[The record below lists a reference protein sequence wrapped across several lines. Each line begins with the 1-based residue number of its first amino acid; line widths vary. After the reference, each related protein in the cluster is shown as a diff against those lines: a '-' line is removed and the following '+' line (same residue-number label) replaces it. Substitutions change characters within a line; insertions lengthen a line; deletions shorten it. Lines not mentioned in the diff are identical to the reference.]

1 MINVFRKIKN
11 KIVKY
16 ILEEKIRIFFK
27 KLWLAIYKSIF
38 TFDLHAGYETSGYL
52 AFTIIFALF
61 PFMIFFTLLIS
72 YFGQTEIGIKLLEIL
87 EMSLPTDIKKTLLP
101 VIDNVIH
108 GSKIGI
114 ISLATLT
121 LIWTASSLIQGLKII
136 LDKAYRIVK
145 TNNNSGIKSYLF
157 GRFGSIMKF
166 LFITILIILAIFF
179 TIIFPKILVL
189 INKLIPLEY
198 NYNNILTKL
207 KPLLLMFFMFVF
219 VLSINYIIPS
229 RQQKMKFVIP
239 GSILTTIGWF
249 LSIKVLTFYLAKVAE
264 FQAVYG
270 SLAGIII
277 TLFFFHI
284 MTIILIFGAEFNYNL
299 KDVFKM
305 K

>member
-1 MINVFRKIKN
+1 MK
-11 KIVKY
+11 KY
-16 ILEEKIRIFFK
+16 K
-27 KLWLAIYKSIF
+27 
-38 TFDLHAGYETSGYL
+38 
-52 AFTIIFALF
+52 
-61 PFMIFFTLLIS
+61 
-72 YFGQTEIGIKLLEIL
+72 
-87 EMSLPTDIKKTLLP
+87 
-101 VIDNVIH
+101 
-108 GSKIGI
+108 
-114 ISLATLT
+114 
-121 LIWTASSLIQGLKII
+121 
-136 LDKAYRIVK
+136 
-145 TNNNSGIKSYLF
+145 
-157 GRFGSIMKF
+157 
-166 LFITILIILAIFF
+166 ILIF
-179 TIIFPKILVL
+179 
-189 INKLIPLEY
+189 INKFVPIDY
-198 NYNNILTKL
+198 NYNVLTKL

-249 LSIKVLTFYLAKVAE
+249 LSIKILTFYLTKVAE

>member
-1 MINVFRKIKN
+1 MSNIFKSLKNNIVRYIVKEKIK
-11 KIVKY
+11 
-16 ILEEKIRIFFK
+16 IFFK

-145 TNNNSGIKSYLF
+145 TNNNSGIKAYLF

>member
-145 TNNNSGIKSYLF
+145 TNNNSGIKAYLF

-179 TIIFPKILVL
+179 TIICPKILIF
-189 INKLIPLEY
+189 INKFVPIDY
-198 NYNNILTKL
+198 NYNVLTKL

-249 LSIKVLTFYLAKVAE
+249 LSIKVLTFYLTKVVE

>member
-1 MINVFRKIKN
+1 MANIFKSLKNNIVRYIVKEKIK
-11 KIVKY
+11 
-16 ILEEKIRIFFK
+16 IFFK
-27 KLWLAIYKSIF
+27 KFWLAIYKSIF

-145 TNNNSGIKSYLF
+145 TNNNSGIKAYLF

-179 TIIFPKILVL
+179 TIICPKILIF
-189 INKLIPLEY
+189 INKFVPIDY
-198 NYNNILTKL
+198 NYNILTKL

-239 GSILTTIGWF
+239 GSVLTTIGWF
-249 LSIKVLTFYLAKVAE
+249 LSIKVLTFYLTKVAE

>member
-1 MINVFRKIKN
+1 MSNIFKSIKN
-11 KIVKY
+11 NIVRYIVKEQ
-16 ILEEKIRIFFK
+16 IKIFFK

-145 TNNNSGIKSYLF
+145 TNNNSGIKAYLF
-157 GRFGSIMKF
+157 GRFGSILKF

-179 TIIFPKILVL
+179 TIICPKILIF
-189 INKLIPLEY
+189 INKFVPIDY
-198 NYNNILTKL
+198 NYNVLTKL

-239 GSILTTIGWF
+239 GSVLTTIGWF
-249 LSIKVLTFYLAKVAE
+249 LSIKVLTFYLTKVAE